1 MSPYQILTTTQE
13 ADTPFITH
21 LTVEDIEAQRVK
33 KLPRTIQP
41 VRGIASPSGLLY
53 TKRHTGNYSASLLV
67 ALLCCPATPYE
78 SPFPKATRY
87 KITYSHLCTHHA
99 FCWKSALNIPILSRP
114 APSPSG
120 QNSAML
126 MVAKIKSKKGRMLNC
141 ICSMIA
147 FKKRG
152 KYLFAHR

>member
-21 LTVEDIEAQRVK
+21 LTVKDIEAQRVK
-33 KLPRTIQP
+33 KLPRTIQL

-53 TKRHTGNYSASLLV
+53 TKCHTGNDSASLLV
-67 ALLCCPATPYE
+67 ALLRCPAKP
-78 SPFPKATRY
+78 TRY

-114 APSPSG
+114 APSPTG